1 MRANQ
6 NHRSAGLTITLVA
19 YYSVLVAFLV
29 GAFFPE
35 HRVWGVNWWAYFPY
49 YVPFVLFAIGAIAP
63 LVIRIVPTRDTSD
76 DRSSKYFIVATGL
89 IVLYGLAFYFLRAR
103 THFLGDGYTVLSLL
117 AHIWVKNLI
126 GGESERAALL
136 SFQIISIAAGVL
148 FLTIVAVFARFLF
161 ERTRDRILFLLGL
174 ASGGYMLLFFGYV
187 ENYSLFVLSVAV
199 YSLMGL
205 LVVKGKLN
213 RWLIL
218 PVVALEIFFHVLGV
232 TLIPSALYLLLANS
246 KLGDFLARLSRQL
259 KLLIALVIAVMLLSV
274 FYYFYTTDYFFRFA
288 FVPLLENRFTV
299 EGYTLFS
306 LKHVLDYLNLLILLL
321 PGLPVVAAVLLF
333 LPMRKILKQRECRYL
348 FILLVSTLGAV
359 FVFDPKVGMPRD
371 WDLFSFCGVPISI
384 FAYYLYLNERQ
395 HYQYLVTI
403 STLSFTLG
411 FLALLPRAVAQ
422 VLPEVSVSH
431 FKSYCK
437 YDRAKN
443 RTGRAILIDYYKKAG
458 NEEAERLE
466 IQRAYLD
473 FPEKRLAD
481 SAAAIVATGKSL
493 EAVPLLRRVL
503 EVNTLYADAWANLG
517 KCQVYMHRYED
528 AIESLE
534 LANGLN
540 PYHPIILNDLGVAY
554 LSVGNYNRAE
564 EMLQKSHSRSP
575 SQREP
580 LVNLVRLY
588 TLWGRSA
595 QYNEYFIK
603 LSLRSDAPSQF
614 LKGLGDWY
622 LGKKDFTRSAEAFR
636 AALQKGLDSVYVK
649 QLIAKY
655 PELSAQFLLQAPLH
669 DSSESRQ

>member
-1 MRANQ
+1 M
-6 NHRSAGLTITLVA
+6 
-19 YYSVLVAFLV
+19 V

-35 HRVWGVNWWAYFPY
+35 HRVWGVNWWAYYPSW
-49 YVPFVLFAIGAIAP
+49 VPFVLFALGAVTP
-63 LVIRIVPTRDTSD
+63 LVLRFMPESKASD
-76 DRSSKYFIVATGL
+76 EKGGRHFIFAAII
-89 IVLYGLAFYFLRAR
+89 IVLFSLAFYFLRAQ

-117 AHIWVKNLI
+117 AGDNPLVKPRELGEALVHIWVKSLI

-174 ASGGYMLLFFGYV
+174 ASSGYMLLYFGYV
-187 ENYSLFVLSVAV
+187 ENYSLFVLSVAM
-199 YSLMGL
+199 YSLLGL

-218 PVVALEIFFHVLGV
+218 PVVAPAIFFHVLGV
-232 TLIPSALYLLLANS
+232 ALIPSALYLLLANS
-246 KLGDFLARLSRQL
+246 KLGDSLARLSRQL
-259 KLLIALVIAVMLLSV
+259 KLLMALVIAVVLLSV

-288 FVPLLENRFTV
+288 IVPLFENRFTV

-306 LKHVLDYLNLLILLL
+306 LKHIVDYLNLLILLL
-321 PGLPVVAAVLLF
+321 PALPVVVVTLIF
-333 LPMRKILKQRECRYL
+333 LPLRKILKQREYRYL
-348 FILLVSTLGAV
+348 LVLTASTLGAV
-359 FVFDPKVGMPRD
+359 FVLDPKLGMPRD
-371 WDLFSFCGVPISI
+371 WDLFSFCGVPLSI
-384 FAYYLYLNERQ
+384 FAYYLYLNGRQ

-403 STLSFTLG
+403 STLSFMLG
-411 FLALLPRAVAQ
+411 FLTLLPRAVAQ
-422 VLPEVSVSH
+422 VLPEVSVAH
-431 FKSYCK
+431 FKNYSK
-437 YDRAKN
+437 LDRAKN

-458 NEEAERLE
+458 DEEAVRLE

-481 SAAAIVATGKSL
+481 SAYQLVTAGKPL
-493 EAVPLLRRVL
+493 EAEPLLRKVL

-588 TLWGRSA
+588 TLWGCSA

-622 LGKKDFTRSAEAFR
+622 LGKKDFTKSAEAYR
-636 AALQKGLDSVYVK
+636 VALQKGLDSVYVK

-669 DSSESRQ
+669 DSSESQQ